1 MANIK
6 AQAILK
12 GSRALLVV
20 KKHSPELMTGLGI
33 VGVVAS
39 GVFTVKATLKVQP
52 VIEDMKTD
60 VNTVKNVHD
69 TGATT
74 DKEFKKDLTKAYF
87 KGSTKIAQLY
97 WPSVTLG
104 ALSIGALIGGASIS
118 HKRVVGLAAAYKASE
133 MTFHEYQDRVREEL
147 GEEKELELR
156 TGLRAVEQE
165 DEDGKKEVAM
175 VFDPSFGTPS
185 MYAKWFDEMNHNWSR
200 EANENLFFLR
210 QVQESANHKL
220 YTRGHLFL
228 NEVYDMLGFERTGAG
243 QFVGWVAGAGGKD
256 RQVDFGLYQ
265 GRSTAQREFINGG
278 NQPVVLLEF
287 NVDGSIYDLIEDK

>member
-12 GSRALLVV
+12 GSRALLIV

-33 VGVVAS
+33 AGVIAS

-52 VIEDMKTD
+52 VIDNMREDISD
-60 VNTVKNVHD
+60 VKNVYN
-69 TGATT
+69 TGVTT
-74 DKEFKKDLTKAYF
+74 DKQFKKDLTKAYF

-133 MTFHEYQDRVREEL
+133 MTFHEYRERVEAEV
-147 GEEKELELR
+147 GEEKALELR

-175 VFDPSFGTPS
+175 VFDPSMGNPS

-210 QVQESANHKL
+210 QVQENANHKL

-256 RQVDFGLYQ
+256 RQVDFGLYS